1 MQHCQTYLQ
10 LLGEGVK
17 ICARTKHFLY
27 WITWYLCPTKPTAK
41 ENSSNIIVIFNQN
54 TSSCVHCIYPN
65 PAITLCIELTT
76 QPDTLEYYYMH
87 TYCWIVNFMKMVT
100 MICQY
105 CMKVYLIVL
114 SSTCPHASSRRIKH
128 NSTFSVI
135 TITITFKS
143 SLVSLW
149 YEHDILSEFIHLHTK
164 LQAKYY
170 HSVVLNSWVNNYY
183 DHLQSLLNIERIEQ
197 IIQFVYHILS
207 SALIH

>member
-1 MQHCQTYLQ
+1 MQHCQTYLH

-87 TYCWIVNFMKMVT
+87 TLLNCKFYENGNHDMPILHDSLPHSSEFNVSTCKFTKNQAQLNIFSYNNNNNIQEFPGVTLILAWYTFWI
-100 MICQY
+100 Y
-105 CMKVYLIVL
+105 
-114 SSTCPHASSRRIKH
+114 SSTH
-128 NSTFSVI
+128 
-135 TITITFKS
+135 
-143 SLVSLW
+143 
-149 YEHDILSEFIHLHTK
+149 
-164 LQAKYY
+164 
-170 HSVVLNSWVNNYY
+170 
-183 DHLQSLLNIERIEQ
+183 
-197 IIQFVYHILS
+197 
-207 SALIH
+207 